1 MTTRGVDSVQ
11 MGFMGRMGW
20 GYEKYLEGLGSLLVF
35 EVGDCSKIIFWHDIC
50 VMWGEACVRDASVIE
65 HLRSI

>member
-1 MTTRGVDSVQ
+1 MTARGVDGVQ

-20 GYEKYLEGLGSLLVF
+20 GYEKYQEGLGSLLVF

-50 VMWGEACVRDASVIE
+50 VMWGELVLGMSMIE